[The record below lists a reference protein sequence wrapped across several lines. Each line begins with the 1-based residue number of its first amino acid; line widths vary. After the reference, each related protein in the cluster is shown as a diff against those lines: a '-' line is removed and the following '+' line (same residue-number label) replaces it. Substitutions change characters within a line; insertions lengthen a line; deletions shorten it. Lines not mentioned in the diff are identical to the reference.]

1 MTRHRG
7 AHRKQ
12 NTTNREA
19 PIRRVPS
26 STSKKGCDTDDAAAR
41 TSPRVS
47 PGTRREVGGG
57 YHRHPPG
64 RNGGTRRCHRVGAKA
79 SRDFSRIPTPT
90 AQPNGTDPPK
100 PSPIT
105 MRQRSNAATHAA
117 SLRTPPRGQE
127 DRREAHHDGSSNIDA
142 EREGT
147 TSTAVVREARASGTV
162 AVAVRTQQRG
172 MPGHPWPSQARSG
185 PVKPRRPQCSRPAS
199 SPPSPSH
206 ASHLP
211 RLPEATPEPSPP
223 PARPGPDGTRR
234 AQIWAERT
242 TTDPATAAPRRQRRR
257 RRPVARLHAPRSPA
271 APPDRRHLDAPSG
284 AAPPVPETDREG
296 KGQEAAAT
304 SSPRAK
310 PAAGAGD
317 GGEVE
322 EGRGEPG
329 GRRPDARPAYP
340 YEFRSMSLNMPVVWL
355 HTQRALLIVCV

>member
-1 MTRHRG
+1 
-7 AHRKQ
+7 
-12 NTTNREA
+12 
-19 PIRRVPS
+19 
-26 STSKKGCDTDDAAAR
+26 
-41 TSPRVS
+41 
-47 PGTRREVGGG
+47 
-57 YHRHPPG
+57 
-64 RNGGTRRCHRVGAKA
+64 
-79 SRDFSRIPTPT
+79 
-90 AQPNGTDPPK
+90 
-100 PSPIT
+100 

-162 AVAVRTQQRG
+162 AVAVQTRQRG

-185 PVKPRRPQCSRPAS
+185 TVKPRRPRCSRPAS

-223 PARPGPDGTRR
+223 PARPGPDGTQR
-234 AQIWAERT
+234 AQIWAEWT
-242 TTDPATAAPRRQRRR
+242 TPDPAAAPPRRQRRR

-271 APPDRRHLDAPSG
+271 ATPDRRRLDAPPG
-284 AAPPVPETDREG
+284 AAPPVPESDREG

-317 GGEVE
+317 GGWLQMTWQQDIVQALPLTCSTIWMIGVNIEEKKHHEVKLGSHE
-322 EGRGEPG
+322 A
-329 GRRPDARPAYP
+329 ARCTNGA
-340 YEFRSMSLNMPVVWL
+340 ENVLSRSWLKKVIFRLTAVFVVM
-355 HTQRALLIVCV
+355 R